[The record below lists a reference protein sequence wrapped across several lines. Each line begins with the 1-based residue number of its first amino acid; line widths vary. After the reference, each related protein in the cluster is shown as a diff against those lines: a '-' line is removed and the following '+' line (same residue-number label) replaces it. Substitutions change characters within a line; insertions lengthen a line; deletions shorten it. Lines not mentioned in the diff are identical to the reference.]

1 MDKEEIT
8 MSLNEKSVLIVGGS
22 SGVGL
27 GVAEALL
34 QEGATVTIVGRTQE
48 KLRAARESLGFGDR
62 IKAIVADVT
71 NEDQVRLIFEESGT
85 IDHLV
90 VTRGVA
96 PIGAPIESLDL
107 DSARHFIDVMLV
119 SALSL
124 AKHAAPH
131 IRRGG
136 SITFTS
142 GISKDKPAIPGGA
155 VVAVVAG
162 SMGYLA
168 RALALELAPTR
179 VNVVSPG
186 WVETPMWEEI
196 AGPAKNQ
203 MWADMGKRVPAGRI
217 AKPADIAKA
226 YSFLLGSELTTG
238 IVLKIDG
245 GHALI

>member
-1 MDKEEIT
+1 
-8 MSLNEKSVLIVGGS
+8 MSLKGNRVLIVGGS
-22 SGVGL
+22 SGIGL

-34 QEGATVTIVGRTQE
+34 QEGATVIIVGRTE
-48 KLRAARESLGFGDR
+48 GKLRAARESLGFGDR
-62 IKAIVADVT
+62 VQAIAADVT
-71 NEDQVRLIFEESGT
+71 NEDQVRLLFKDSGT
-85 IDHLV
+85 IDHLI
-90 VTRGVA
+90 VTRGVV

-107 DSARHFIDVMLV
+107 DSVRRFIDVMLV

-124 AKHAAPH
+124 AKHAMPH

-142 GISKDKPAIPGGA
+142 GISKDKPGIPGGA
-155 VVAVVAG
+155 VVAAVAG

-186 WVETPMWEEI
+186 WVETPMWDEI
-196 AGPAKNQ
+196 VGPAKSQ
-203 MWADMGKRVPAGRI
+203 MWADMGKRVPAGRV

-226 YSFLLGSELTTG
+226 YTFLLGSELTTG

>member
-1 MDKEEIT
+1 

-22 SGVGL
+22 SGIGL

-34 QEGATVTIVGRTQE
+34 REGASVIIVGRREE
-48 KLRAARESLGFGDR
+48 KLRAAREFLWFGDR
-62 IKAIVADVT
+62 IKTIAADVA
-71 NEDQVRLIFEESGT
+71 NEDEVRRLFESTGT

-90 VTRGVA
+90 VTRGVV
-96 PIGAPIESLDL
+96 PIGAPIESLNL
-107 DSARHFIDVMLV
+107 DSVRQFIDVMLV

-124 AKHAAPH
+124 AKHGAPH

-142 GISKDKPAIPGGA
+142 GISKDKPAVPGGA
-155 VVAVVAG
+155 VVAAVAG
-162 SMGYLA
+162 SLGYLA

-203 MWADMGKRVPAGRI
+203 MWAEMGKRVPAGRI
-217 AKPADIAKA
+217 AQPADIAKA

-245 GHALI
+245 GHALV

>member
-1 MDKEEIT
+1 

-22 SGVGL
+22 SGIAL

-142 GISKDKPAIPGGA
+142 GIAKDKPANRGGA

-226 YSFLLGSELTTG
+226 YSFLLSSELTTG
-238 IVLKIDG
+238 IVLNIDG

>member
-1 MDKEEIT
+1 
-8 MSLNEKSVLIVGGS
+8 MSLSERRVLIVGGS
-22 SGVGL
+22 SGIGL

-34 QEGATVTIVGRTQE
+34 QEGATVTIVGRNPE
-48 KLRAARESLGFGDR
+48 KLRAAQESLDFGKR
-62 IKAIVADVT
+62 LETFAADVT
-71 NEDQVRLIFEESGT
+71 KEDQVRRLFEKHGT

-90 VTRGVA
+90 VTRGIA
-96 PIGAPIESLDL
+96 PLNAPIESLDV
-107 DSARHFIDVMLV
+107 DAARHFIDVMLV
-119 SALSL
+119 SALTL
-124 AKHAAPH
+124 AKHAAPR

-142 GISKDKPAIPGGA
+142 GISKDKPGPGDS
-155 VVAVVAG
+155 VVAAVAG

-168 RALALELAPTR
+168 GALALELAPTR

-186 WVETPMWEEI
+186 WVETPMWDEI
-196 AGPAKNQ
+196 VGPAKNQ
-203 MWADMGKRVPAGRI
+203 MWVDMGTRLPAGRV

-238 IVLKIDG
+238 VVLAVDG

>member
-1 MDKEEIT
+1 
-8 MSLNEKSVLIVGGS
+8 MSLKGKSVMIVGGS
-22 SGVGL
+22 SGIGL

-34 QEGATVTIVGRTQE
+34 QEGTTVTIVGRTEE
-48 KLRAARESLGFGDR
+48 KLRRARASLGFGDR
-62 IKAIVADVT
+62 VKATESDVT
-71 NEDQVRLIFEESGT
+71 NEDQIKLLFKDGGT

-90 VTRGVA
+90 VTRGVV
-96 PIGAPIESLDL
+96 PVGAPIESLDL
-107 DSARHFIDVMLV
+107 DSVRRFIDVMLV

-124 AKHAAPH
+124 AKHATPH

-142 GISKDKPAIPGGA
+142 GISKDKPGVPGGA
-155 VVAVVAG
+155 VVAAVAG

-186 WVETPMWEEI
+186 WVETPMWDEI
-196 AGPAKNQ
+196 VGSAKNQ
-203 MWADMGKRVPAGRI
+203 MWADMGKRVPAGRV

-226 YSFLLGSELTTG
+226 YVFLLGSELTTG

>member
-1 MDKEEIT
+1 
-8 MSLNEKSVLIVGGS
+8 MSLKEKSVLIVGGS
-22 SGVGL
+22 SGIGL

-34 QEGATVTIVGRTQE
+34 QEGATVTIVGRTEE
-48 KLRAARESLGFGDR
+48 KLRAAQELLGFFDR
-62 IKAIVADVT
+62 VKTIAADVT
-71 NEDQVRLIFEESGT
+71 NEDDVRLLFRKTGT

-90 VTRGVA
+90 ITRGVV
-96 PIGAPIESLDL
+96 PIGAPIGSLDL
-107 DSARHFIDVMLV
+107 DSARHFIEVVLV

-124 AKHAAPH
+124 VKYAAPH

-142 GISKDKPAIPGGA
+142 GISKDKPANPGGA
-155 VVAVVAG
+155 VVAAVAG
-162 SMGYLA
+162 SLGYLA

>member
-1 MDKEEIT
+1 
-8 MSLNEKSVLIVGGS
+8 MSLKEKSVFIVGGS
-22 SGVGL
+22 SGIGL

-34 QEGATVTIVGRTQE
+34 QDGAAVTLIGRSQE
-48 KLRAARESLGFGDR
+48 KLRAARESLGDR
-62 IKAIVADVT
+62 VKAIAADVT
-71 NEDQVRLIFEESGT
+71 NEDQVKRLFDESGT

-96 PIGAPIESLDL
+96 PVGAPIESLDL

-131 IRRGG
+131 VRRGG

-142 GISKDKPAIPGGA
+142 GISKDKPPTRGGA
-155 VVAVVAG
+155 VVAAVAG

-168 RALALELAPTR
+168 HALALELAPTR

-203 MWADMGKRVPAGRI
+203 MWADMAKQVPAGRI

-226 YSFLLGSELTTG
+226 YTFLLGSELTTG

>member
-1 MDKEEIT
+1 
-8 MSLNEKSVLIVGGS
+8 MSLKGNSVLIVGGS
-22 SGVGL
+22 SGIGL

-34 QEGATVTIVGRTQE
+34 HEGASLTIVGRTPE
-48 KLRAARESLGFGDR
+48 KLRAAQETLGVGDR
-62 IKAIVADVT
+62 VNTIAVDVT
-71 NEDQVRLIFEESGT
+71 DENQVRRLFEKSGT

-96 PIGAPIESLDL
+96 PLNAPIESLDL
-107 DSARHFIDVMLV
+107 DAARGFIDVMLV
-119 SALSL
+119 SALTL
-124 AKHAAPH
+124 AKHAAPR

-142 GISKDKPAIPGGA
+142 GISKDKPGVGGS
-155 VVAVVAG
+155 VVAAVAG
-162 SMGYLA
+162 SMGYVA

-186 WVETPMWEEI
+186 WVETPMWDEI
-196 AGPAKNQ
+196 VGPAKNE
-203 MWADMGKRVPAGRI
+203 MWADMGTRLPAGRI

-226 YSFLLGSELTTG
+226 YSFLLSSELTTG
-238 IVLKIDG
+238 VVIEVDG